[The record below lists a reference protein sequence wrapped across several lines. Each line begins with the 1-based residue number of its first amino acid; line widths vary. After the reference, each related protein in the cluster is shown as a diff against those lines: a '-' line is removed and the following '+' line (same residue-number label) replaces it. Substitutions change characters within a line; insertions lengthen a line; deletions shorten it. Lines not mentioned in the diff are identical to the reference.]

1 MPVLA
6 PQGLLGQ
13 TVDVTEHSARVRLI
27 TDQRSGVSAIIQ
39 ATRAEG
45 IVNGSIEG
53 DLSMD
58 FVSRETTVNVGDI
71 VLTSGMGGVYP
82 KGLLVGDVQDVEV
95 NENDLYQRISV
106 RPAASITGIEEVIV
120 LLGTPPPADTEGGE

>member
-1 MPVLA
+1 
-6 PQGLLGQ
+6 
-13 TVDVTEHSARVRLI
+13 
-27 TDQRSGVSAIIQ
+27 
-39 ATRAEG
+39 
-45 IVNGSIEG
+45 
-53 DLSMD
+53 MD
-58 FVSRETTVNVGDI
+58 FVSQETTVNVGDI

-106 RPAASITGIEEVIV
+106 RPSASITGIEEVIV